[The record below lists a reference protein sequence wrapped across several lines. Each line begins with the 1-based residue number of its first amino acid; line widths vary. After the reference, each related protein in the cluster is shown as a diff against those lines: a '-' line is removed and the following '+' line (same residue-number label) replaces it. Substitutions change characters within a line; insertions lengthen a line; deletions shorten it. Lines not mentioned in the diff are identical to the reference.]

1 MRLVIQRVTSAHVA
15 VNEQITG
22 QISNGLLVLVGITH
36 EDSSVEIIKAA
47 NKLVNLRIFND
58 EQGKMNLSVQDIG
71 GEILVVS
78 QFTLYGEASKK
89 GNRPSFVQAARPERA
104 NQLYEEFKTVLK
116 NLGTSV
122 ECGIFGA
129 DMQVSLVNNGP
140 VTIIMEY

>member
-116 NLGTSV
+116 NLGTRV

>member
-89 GNRPSFVQAARPERA
+89 GNRPSFVQAARPELA